1 MKHKKLLWIIA
12 VIMLLPTLIF
22 LIYLN
27 SEATAELERVS
38 AEPSSGIDY
47 LGVFLLEA
55 IGYLT
60 LTVTVFLAAATTR
73 ESFNFVNPQKNKK
86 FAGILLGTSVSAY
99 VLYWFT
105 FIAVIIASSENSV
118 FLETLSMFSMILSFV
133 LIMVYIIAKFIGW
146 IVSLIRNRA
155 KNESVGIELKG

>member
-12 VIMLLPTLIF
+12 VIMLLPSLIF

-27 SEATAELERVS
+27 SEVTAELERVS
-38 AEPSSGIDY
+38 AEPSSGVDY
-47 LGVFLLEA
+47 LGVYMLES
-55 IGYLT
+55 IGNITLVVTVYLT
-60 LTVTVFLAAATTR
+60 GATIC
-73 ESFNFVNPQKNKK
+73 EIYNLKNPKKNKK

-155 KNESVGIELKG
+155 KNESV